1 MLNNLLLTYLY
12 SHLYTSY
19 YSDILPN
26 AGSNFINKV
35 KLLSSAGIPQWLVRV
50 ILRQSFSSSSTT
62 TPNNNSQKSSTNQ
75 QNSSKNQH
83 HNDVFNLDYLLYQV
97 MKGTQRLDYKTFE
110 LNERI
115 QPLYIIST
123 STLTLQTIKLNR
135 NDGNYVD
142 LLSLLAC
149 IRASMTVPGMYI
161 ITLIYTRHSY
171 TTYIYA
177 FTLLIYTA

>member
-1 MLNNLLLTYLY
+1 MSSYYLRLLTYIHILY
-12 SHLYTSY
+12 IRYTT
-19 YSDILPN
+19 DILPN

-50 ILRQSFSSSSTT
+50 ILRQSSPSTT
-62 TPNNNSQKSSTNQ
+62 TNSHNHHKSSTNQ
-75 QNSSKNQH
+75 QKSSTNQH

-97 MKGTQRLDYKTFE
+97 MKGTQRLDWHTFE
-110 LNERI
+110 HNERI
-115 QPLYIIST
+115 QPLHIIST

-177 FTLLIYTA
+177 FTLLIYTV

>member
-1 MLNNLLLTYLY
+1 MLYI
-12 SHLYTSY
+12 HYT
-19 YSDILPN
+19 SDILPN

-50 ILRQSFSSSSTT
+50 ILRQSTSSSTT
-62 TPNNNSQKSSTNQ
+62 TSTTTSNHHNQKK
-75 QNSSKNQH
+75 SSKNQH

-115 QPLYIIST
+115 QLLYIISL

-161 ITLIYTRHSY
+161 ITLIYTILYTPILTRHF
-171 TTYIYA
+171 IYLS
-177 FTLLIYTA
+177 TQ

>member
-1 MLNNLLLTYLY
+1 
-12 SHLYTSY
+12 
-19 YSDILPN
+19 
-26 AGSNFINKV
+26 
-35 KLLSSAGIPQWLVRV
+35 
-50 ILRQSFSSSSTT
+50 
-62 TPNNNSQKSSTNQ
+62 
-75 QNSSKNQH
+75 
-83 HNDVFNLDYLLYQV
+83 

-161 ITLIYTRHSY
+161 TTLIYTTH
-171 TTYIYA
+171 IYA
-177 FTLLIYTA
+177 FTLLIYTV

>member
-1 MLNNLLLTYLY
+1 MLYI
-12 SHLYTSY
+12 HYT
-19 YSDILPN
+19 SDILPN

-50 ILRQSFSSSSTT
+50 ILRQSTSSSTT
-62 TPNNNSQKSSTNQ
+62 TSTTTSNHHNQ
-75 QNSSKNQH
+75 QKSSKNQH
-83 HNDVFNLDYLLYQV
+83 HNDVVNLDYLLYQV
-97 MKGTQRLDYKTFE
+97 MKGTQRLDWHTFE
-110 LNERI
+110 HNERI
-115 QPLYIIST
+115 QPLYIISC

-161 ITLIYTRHSY
+161 ITLIYTILYTPILTRHF
-171 TTYIYA
+171 IYLS
-177 FTLLIYTA
+177 TQ